1 MKRRLEVFGASPEA
15 IQIVWRGR
23 GNGHG
28 TLELS
33 GQRAELSTDH
43 DIGAHT
49 FTGLAP
55 ATTYDIALD
64 GRRVATARTLPR
76 PAGRRLGTVATISD
90 LHVGEIGTGHLPRV
104 SSQHARSAWPS
115 AHPVWCLEA
124 AVEALN
130 DWHPDLVVAKG
141 DLSHGNLPEEYD
153 VVAKLLLGLDA
164 PVLVIPGNHD
174 GGNIQRSDFGDEMV
188 RVGFDADAVQ
198 TRSVGEALVI
208 VADTRIDGHH
218 AGAIR
223 ELVPRI
229 CAVAA
234 ESDGPVLV
242 ALHHQLMT
250 TTFPYYIP
258 TGIPKDEADEFLAAL
273 ALTAPGALVTSG
285 HTHRHRARRSGTL
298 TITEVG
304 STKDYPGTWAWYEL
318 YEGGITQTVWRIEA
332 SEVLAWTE
340 LTRTTA
346 KGVWGRW
353 APGRFDD
360 RCLVSVSP

>member
-153 VVAKLLLGLDA
+153 VVAKLLLDLAGIAAKQFDGTGKVGLLDQPA
-164 PVLVIPGNHD
+164 KQRPAGLAVEVAGDTALARRVRGPVQRTMGLLNRIVERADGAGRRPGRRFDLDHV
-174 GGNIQRSDFGDEMV
+174 GAELREHAAGQQAAMV
-188 RVGFDADAVQ
+188 GQVEDAVGSEESG
-198 TRSVGEALVI
+198 RLGHVRWSFIDEG
-208 VADTRIDGHH
+208 ADCASIGPRRERHRRRGCS
-218 AGAIR
+218 AITD
-223 ELVPRI
+223 
-229 CAVAA
+229 A
-234 ESDGPVLV
+234 
-242 ALHHQLMT
+242 
-250 TTFPYYIP
+250 
-258 TGIPKDEADEFLAAL
+258 
-273 ALTAPGALVTSG
+273 
-285 HTHRHRARRSGTL
+285 RARR
-298 TITEVG
+298 I
-304 STKDYPGTWAWYEL
+304 P
-318 YEGGITQTVWRIEA
+318 A
-332 SEVLAWTE
+332 SAQRSIPSSPERYT
-340 LTRTTA
+340 TR
-346 KGVWGRW
+346 
-353 APGRFDD
+353 
-360 RCLVSVSP
+360 RCPTPTSSIKVNP